1 MKKNKLTM
9 AVAAGIAGVAGM
21 ANAAQYV
28 NPEGTGQVLIY
39 PYYSVNNDLN
49 TLYSVVNT
57 TADTKAVKVRFL
69 EGDNTI
75 EVLDFNVYLSAFDVW
90 TGVLVPSLSSIGSHT
105 GENTATHITTDTS
118 CAPALRKAGQ
128 EFLPFAIDA
137 NQARFGFVNADMARS
152 TDGHFEVL

>member
-49 TLYSVVNT
+49 TSYSVVNT
-57 TADTKAVKVRFL
+57 TGDTKDKYGTF
-69 EGDNTI
+69 
-75 EVLDFNVYLSAFDVW
+75 
-90 TGVLVPSLSSIGSHT
+90 
-105 GENTATHITTDTS
+105 
-118 CAPALRKAGQ
+118 
-128 EFLPFAIDA
+128 
-137 NQARFGFVNADMARS
+137 
-152 TDGHFEVL
+152 